1 LRWKLASLIAMA
13 VTVSVTLPAQ
23 TMTIHTIE
31 MTCPYDGNAAK
42 LAEFQRELVAKRDIG
57 IHMMSKALRRPRQ

>member
-1 LRWKLASLIAMA
+1 VATDFQPGS
-13 VTVSVTLPAQ
+13 
-23 TMTIHTIE
+23 
-31 MTCPYDGNAAK
+31 NAAK